1 MKRTI
6 QMALIILL
14 TPAFCSCHTQR
25 HSLERD
31 VRVRTDSLMVTVT
44 EEAVLAAVP
53 PSEAS
58 LTLSPDKLKML
69 TTLPAGFSL
78 TARDGKLALAAESD
92 GQGGVQLTAV
102 HEGAQREQASRKTVT
117 GNRVRDE
124 TVTQEESRETRRRIP
139 AWIYLLTVGLLAAVV
154 CLAFKYRSNNH

>member
-1 MKRTI
+1 M
-6 QMALIILL
+6 QMAFIVLL
-14 TPAFCSCHTQR
+14 TSALCSCRTQR

-58 LTLSPDKLKML
+58 LALSPDKLKML

-78 TARDGKLALAAESD
+78 TARDGKLALAAKSD
-92 GQGGVQLTAV
+92 GQGGVQLTAT
-102 HEGAQREQASRKTVT
+102 HEGARREQASRKTVT

-124 TVTQEESRETRRRIP
+124 TVMQEESRETRRKTP
-139 AWIYLLTVGLLAAVV
+139 VWTYLLTVGLLAGIVY
-154 CLAFKYRSNNH
+154 LALKYHSNNH